1 MPPKG
6 IPGGDGGVFAE
17 EGAVYIK
24 KRQCRVLQKLMGNRA
39 FIGRPKPGGAEKT
52 YSRVDAHMLALYL
65 YLLYLV
71 Y

>member
-6 IPGGDGGVFAE
+6 IPGGAGSVFAE

-24 KRQCRVLQKLMGNRA
+24 KAPVACSAKAYGDRA